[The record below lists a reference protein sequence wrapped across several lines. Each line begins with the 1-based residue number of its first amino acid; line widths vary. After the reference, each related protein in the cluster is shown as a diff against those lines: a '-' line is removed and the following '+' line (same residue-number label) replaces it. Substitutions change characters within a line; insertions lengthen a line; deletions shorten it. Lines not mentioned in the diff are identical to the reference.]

1 MAGFLSGRRASSRR
15 GCSHEHLNPCLRPT
29 YPGTYAG
36 IQKDLALSYPWSG
49 VVHTGSLLTPLP
61 AHLPIY
67 PSIQSQRT
75 TNPAR
80 LCHPACAV
88 TRGAEGGRRGLSFIH
103 VCGCRIVGKPSDRGD
118 VRVAC
123 RVAAAM
129 ADGQETEATY
139 YEAQHH
145 LHATSAYEM
154 HFGDVNP
161 ASEDCPVSEECCSF
175 PSSTSPKQNR
185 TSLSASVRAT
195 SISYCQDI
203 CTWYLGFKPM
213 LSLVLLAAGG
223 PPLSG
228 GQRTRNGASQELVP
242 KWEHSGRLL
251 CCISPR
257 DTPRWTTRCH
267 GGRCVAIGLPCAEST
282 KNLG

>member
-1 MAGFLSGRRASSRR
+1 MGSHSSMCAAAASW
-15 GCSHEHLNPCLRPT
+15 GN
-29 YPGTYAG
+29 
-36 IQKDLALSYPWSG
+36 
-49 VVHTGSLLTPLP
+49 
-61 AHLPIY
+61 
-67 PSIQSQRT
+67 
-75 TNPAR
+75 
-80 LCHPACAV
+80 
-88 TRGAEGGRRGLSFIH
+88 
-103 VCGCRIVGKPSDRGD
+103 PSDRGD

-139 YEAQHH
+139 YEAQRH

-161 ASEDCPVSEECCSF
+161 ASDNCPVSEECCSF

-185 TSLSASVRAT
+185 TSLSASVRVVDQY
-195 SISYCQDI
+195 IILPRHMYV
-203 CTWYLGFKPM
+203 CTWYLGFQPM
-213 LSLVLLAAGG
+213 LSLVLLAAGR

-267 GGRCVAIGLPCAEST
+267 GGRCVAIGLPWAEST
-282 KNLG
+282 KNLGKCTTVQDQTFINKSSYPHIAETTMLRECP